1 MMYHRIALLT
11 CIFLIAILIAPCN
24 AAELQGPYARV
35 KNKAILVN
43 TSLTLDPER
52 AEEVR
57 KGVTKEIVF
66 YVDLFRVWERW
77 PDEFVL
83 GKKITQTLHC
93 DPVKNENLATS
104 AIGTKV
110 FQKRFSTCD
119 ELMDW
124 ALTLSGVELSNIS
137 ELESAEY
144 YINVTVESRIRE
156 LPPFINLILF
166 FIEETE
172 FKLTEESPSFLLRR
186 S

>member
-1 MMYHRIALLT
+1 MMHHRIIILT
-11 CIFLIAILIAPCN
+11 YIFLMALFIAPCS
-24 AAELQGPYARV
+24 AAELHVPYARV
-35 KNKAILVN
+35 KNKTIMVS

-57 KGVTKEIVF
+57 KGVTKEIIF
-66 YVDLFRVWERW
+66 YVDLFRVWDKW

-104 AIGTKV
+104 AVGMRV

-119 ELMDW
+119 ELMAW
-124 ALTLSGVELSNIS
+124 ALSLSNVELSNIS
-137 ELESAEY
+137 ELESSEY
-144 YINVTVESRIRE
+144 YIKVTVESRIRE

-166 FIEETE
+166 FVKETE

-186 S
+186 